1 VLNDE
6 INSNGHNVDDLNDML
21 SGLRVMLPSAQ
32 LLTAFLLTLP
42 FNTGFAQVVQSQKWT
57 FLATFLCSLTS
68 LVMLSAPAIQHRL
81 MRPLQNRVKFKQF
94 ATREI
99 LIGSLA
105 LSLALIL
112 GTHLVTA
119 EVFGDPVDNILTAF
133 VASLIVVFWWLLP
146 KILKAQQLLRNR

>member
-1 VLNDE
+1 MLNDE
-6 INSNGHNVDDLNDML
+6 LDSDDHNVNDLNDML

-42 FNTGFAQVVQSQKWT
+42 FNMGFAQVVQAQKWT

-99 LIGSLA
+99 LIGSVT

-112 GTHLVTA
+112 GTHLVTH
-119 EVFGDPVDNILTAF
+119 EVFGDPMDNILTAF

-146 KILKAQQLLRNR
+146 KILKARRLM